1 MMKGHRSPTPMQPR
15 TPSLPVDPDLPEDGL
30 LVGWSLEAEH
40 QRVPVGFRFAG
51 ASTEHRR
58 AGEHL
63 DPILFTAE
71 GHLITIAPTGAGKG
85 IGALIPTLLR
95 HPGQVIVI
103 DPKGENY
110 RVTAARRRAMGQR
123 VVLFDPFGITGE
135 EACNKDGFNPLDLLK
150 LDSPVV
156 EEDAFTLA
164 AMLVAEKSMRDPFW
178 DNMARHVVTAL
189 MLHIVQSLPGPLR
202 NLGELHYLLNQARDG
217 WAVTLLEMERSKLA
231 PIRLGGAAISGWE
244 PKVRASI
251 MATAQSHVGF
261 LRGSGVQGH
270 LTRTTFEVQDF
281 VDGAPMSIYLVLPPE
296 RLDSHAALLRLW
308 VGSLVSLVLRRRHPP
323 QRKTLFLLDEAAQ
336 LGPLDQFRQAVTLL
350 RGYGLQT
357 WSFWQDFSQLQRLYP
372 EDWETIF
379 NNCKVFQAFGF
390 NTFNAARAA
399 AQAAGHP
406 DPQALFEMDA
416 DEMMLMIAGDEPV
429 IAQRPNYLIDA
440 PFEGLF
446 EPNPYHTPDD
456 LDAVTPRLPQRE
468 YRRPGAVAEEEPVT

>member
-1 MMKGHRSPTPMQPR
+1 MMRGHRSPTPMQPR

-51 ASTEHRR
+51 ASSEHRR

-110 RVTAARRRAMGQR
+110 RVTAAWQ
-123 VVLFDPFGITGE
+123 T
-135 EACNKDGFNPLDLLK
+135 
-150 LDSPVV
+150 
-156 EEDAFTLA
+156 
-164 AMLVAEKSMRDPFW
+164 
-178 DNMARHVVTAL
+178 
-189 MLHIVQSLPGPLR
+189 IV
-202 NLGELHYLLNQARDG
+202 
-217 WAVTLLEMERSKLA
+217 
-231 PIRLGGAAISGWE
+231 
-244 PKVRASI
+244 
-251 MATAQSHVGF
+251 
-261 LRGSGVQGH
+261 
-270 LTRTTFEVQDF
+270 
-281 VDGAPMSIYLVLPPE
+281 
-296 RLDSHAALLRLW
+296 
-308 VGSLVSLVLRRRHPP
+308 
-323 QRKTLFLLDEAAQ
+323 
-336 LGPLDQFRQAVTLL
+336 
-350 RGYGLQT
+350 
-357 WSFWQDFSQLQRLYP
+357 
-372 EDWETIF
+372 

-399 AQAAGHP
+399 AEAAGHP

-440 PFEGLF
+440 PFAGLF